1 MLAKNE
7 HIRKEHSPKPWSMD
21 FLGDSLIYSRKI
33 IMINMQQ
40 NLYFK
45 FRNNVATK
53 FENATK
59 FKIFDLIW
67 LLKITKISIY

>member
-1 MLAKNE
+1 
-7 HIRKEHSPKPWSMD
+7 
-21 FLGDSLIYSRKI
+21 
-33 IMINMQQ
+33 MINMQQ